1 LNKLEDTIITNGFVK
16 VSRAAP
22 LLMPFFLRGAAMSA
36 SNLGHRK
43 MIEEYGRQLADKG
56 IDPFDLPGKKQD
68 GWIDPTMLYGMGLGL
83 AAHGANYAGLFGDTF
98 MERPDKKEETLVHTN
113 TPLYLG
119 TALGGAIGAYKTYL
133 DQRNLAKDFLADKKT
148 EDTDYVKTRDYIKDT
163 LDAQKKK

>member
-1 LNKLEDTIITNGFVK
+1 MNKLEDTILTNGFVK
-16 VSRAAP
+16 VSKAAP
-22 LLMPFFLRGAAMSA
+22 LLMPFFLRGAALSA
-36 SNLGHRK
+36 SSLGHRK

-83 AAHGANYAGLFGDTF
+83 AAHGANTAGLFGDTF
-98 MERPDKKEETLVHTN
+98 KDDNGYSN

-119 TALGGAIGAYKTYL
+119 TALGGGIGAYKTYL
-133 DQRNLAKDFLADKKT
+133 DQRNIAKDFLANKKT
-148 EDTDYVKTRDYIKDT
+148 EDTEYVKTRDYIRDT